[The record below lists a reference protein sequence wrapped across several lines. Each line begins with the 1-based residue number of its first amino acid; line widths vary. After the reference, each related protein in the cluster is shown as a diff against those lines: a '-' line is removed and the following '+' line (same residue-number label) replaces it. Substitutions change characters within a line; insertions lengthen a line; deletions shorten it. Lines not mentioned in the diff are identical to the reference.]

1 MSVVDQPRVPA
12 GDPNGGKFSAVIRPE
27 SPIEL
32 SGPNAGGTYR
42 HPPRIKD
49 VDEYVQ
55 FWASV
60 VITDEDCETFD
71 DNYSLYR
78 VQQATAASAAFGQA
92 NPWPQN
98 APKSKKYPDGI
109 TPEIAEARRIWKQGR
124 DFAVAEERK
133 KDQRTYTVSTR
144 DLCRLRGMWQN
155 RWQLSKDDAALLERQ
170 TFILGD
176 GRQGTLADFA
186 RMYEFE
192 QYGVLVNEKK
202 RAAEEKAM
210 KLAEETA
217 AATKDAAFWTKDSA
231 SYLGAINT
239 NQVSQMNPY

>member
-1 MSVVDQPRVPA
+1 MTVVEQPRVPA
-12 GDPNGGKFSAVIRPE
+12 GDPNGGRFSAVIRPE

-60 VITDEDCETFD
+60 TITDEDCETFG
-71 DNYSLYR
+71 DNYLAHR
-78 VQQATAASAAFGQA
+78 DQQAGAASAAFGQA

-98 APKSKKYPDGI
+98 APKSKKYPDGV

-124 DFAVAEERK
+124 DMAVAEERE
-133 KDQRTYTVSTR
+133 KDQVVYTVSSR
-144 DLCRLRGMWQN
+144 DLCRLRGMWTF
-155 RWQLSKDDAALLERQ
+155 RWQLDKEDAALLEQ
-170 TFILGD
+170 QAFVLGD

-186 RMYEFE
+186 RMYEFD
-192 QYGVLVNEKK
+192 QYDVQYNAKK
-202 RAAEEKAM
+202 RAAEEEAAR
-210 KLAEETA
+210 LARETA
-217 AATKDAAFWTKDSA
+217 KATKDAAFWTKDSA